1 MRNLQTNGERT
12 NIPEGTE
19 ACLTFAVAEEVAS
32 EIHTSLFL
40 EDILR
45 ACRHLLHKY
54 FMPARISLVQR
65 RDTPAAVTVYLMGR
79 EENKPPVEPRVVA
92 LVRSRLSQ
100 CFELRKRLLVELPE
114 SSEQDSMEKMLLF
127 RPETTSAVYQPLMFR
142 EKLKGILV
150 LELPGDQ
157 RPGLCQLTFLDYLT
171 RPLSIALENSD
182 AHYRERR
189 RGRQLAMVSEIAR
202 QAVRFEQLGDFLP
215 SAVELLRQGF
225 NYDAVQVWSV
235 GTRQEDLRLRGFAHR
250 APIDRIIGASIPE
263 AVQDCR
269 RLDRSICNNNLL
281 ADGAESQGRHP
292 VASRL
297 AVPIRLRGKFLGVLL
312 LESCR
317 IDAFPP
323 EDLAITEGVASL
335 IASAFDHTH
344 VLENAQQ
351 SDDYMQAILDSARDE
366 AILSTDI
373 NGYVVMCSTGAES
386 IFRLGR
392 KDILG
397 KDILTLFA
405 DEQFQTELAVYLA
418 SPIGG
423 AFEKHM
429 IRQSSAGVE
438 CCLDITIRSV
448 NDAEKRP
455 IGFLCIVRDVME
467 TVRLQEKLETVSVTD
482 ELTGLFNQRHLF
494 AALAVE
500 LERSIR
506 YHRHL
511 SLCFIDLDGFKEF
524 NDGHGHILGDKALKE
539 AAHLVSGMV
548 RVGADTCFRYG
559 GDEFVIVMPE
569 TNIRNAQNIAER
581 LRSQISEHFEGAITA
596 SIGIAQADGPATA
609 ETLVDDADR
618 AMYRSKSRG
627 GNCITLA
634 VQSQTERD
642 GTGTP

>member
-1 MRNLQTNGERT
+1 MRDFQTNDERA
-12 NIPEGTE
+12 NIPENAE

-32 EIHTSLFL
+32 EIHNSLLL

-45 ACRHLLHKY
+45 ACRRLLHRY
-54 FMPARISLVQR
+54 FMPARVSLVQR

-79 EENKPPVEPRVVA
+79 EEGKPPVEPRVVA

-100 CFELRKRLLVELPE
+100 CFEIRKRLLVELPE

-127 RPETTSAVYQPLMFR
+127 RPETISAVYQPLMLQ

-150 LELPGDQ
+150 LELPGNQ
-157 RPGLCQLTFLDYLT
+157 RPSICQLAFLDYLA
-171 RPLSIALENSD
+171 RPLSAALENSD

-189 RGRQLAMVSEIAR
+189 RGRQLAMVSEIAK
-202 QAVRFEQLGDFLP
+202 QAVMFEQLGDFLP

-235 GTRQEDLRLRGFAHR
+235 GTRQEALRLRGFAHR
-250 APIDRIIGASIPE
+250 APIDRIIGASIPD
-263 AVQDCR
+263 AVQECR

-281 ADGAESQGRHP
+281 ADAAEGQGRHP

-335 IASAFDHTH
+335 IASAFDHMH
-344 VLENAQQ
+344 VLESAQQ
-351 SDDYMQAILDSARDE
+351 SDDYMQAILDSARDL

-386 IFRLGR
+386 IFRLSR
-392 KDILG
+392 NEILG
-397 KDILTLFA
+397 KDILTLFTN
-405 DEQFQTELAVYLA
+405 EQFQTELAVYLG
-418 SPIGG
+418 SPAGG
-423 AFEKHM
+423 GLEKNM
-429 IRQSSAGVE
+429 LQQTIAGVD
-438 CCLDITIRSV
+438 CCLDITFRSV
-448 NDAEKRP
+448 NDGEKRP
-455 IGFLCIVRDVME
+455 IGFLCMVRDVME
-467 TVRLQEKLETVSVTD
+467 TVRLQERMETVSVTD
-482 ELTGLFNQRHLF
+482 ELTGLYNQRHLF
-494 AALAVE
+494 ANLSLE

-511 SLCFIDLDGFKEF
+511 SVCFIDLDGFKKF

-539 AAHLVSGMV
+539 VARLASGMV
-548 RVGADTCFRYG
+548 RAGVDTCYRYG

-569 TNIRNAQNIAER
+569 TNTRNAQNIAER
-581 LRSQISEHFEGAITA
+581 LRSQMSEHFEGAITA
-596 SIGIAQADGPATA
+596 SIGIAQADAPATA

-618 AMYRSKSRG
+618 AMYQSKSRG

-634 VQSQTERD
+634 EPSQTRRD
-642 GTGTP
+642 GTGAG